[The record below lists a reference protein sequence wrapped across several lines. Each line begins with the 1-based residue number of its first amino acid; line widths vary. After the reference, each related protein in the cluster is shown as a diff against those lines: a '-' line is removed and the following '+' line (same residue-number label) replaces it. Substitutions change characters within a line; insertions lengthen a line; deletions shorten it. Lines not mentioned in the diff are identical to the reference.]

1 MMAMDAYEEHVQ
13 IMNKSDQRRIVS
25 TYMNLNMV
33 SGWEL
38 GWTYKWVYNQMWN
51 GVLVTEAFKRAE
63 ELERG

>member
-1 MMAMDAYEEHVQ
+1 MMDMDAYEEHVQ
-13 IMNKSDQRRIVS
+13 IMNKSDQQRIVS
-25 TYMNLNMV
+25 TYMDISV
-33 SGWEL
+33 TGEWQP

>member
-1 MMAMDAYEEHVQ
+1 
-13 IMNKSDQRRIVS
+13 
-25 TYMNLNMV
+25 MNLNMV